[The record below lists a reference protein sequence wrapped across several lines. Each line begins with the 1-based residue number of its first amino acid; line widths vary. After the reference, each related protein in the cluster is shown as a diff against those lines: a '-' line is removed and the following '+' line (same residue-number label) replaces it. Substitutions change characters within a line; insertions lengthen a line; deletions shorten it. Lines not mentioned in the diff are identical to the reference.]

1 MKLMIASDL
10 HGSAYHVNEL
20 MEALRREQPDKLL
33 LLFKADENMLG
44 IGVSALRTIS
54 LSFVFAGFGIVI
66 SSVFQAL
73 GNGMYSLIL
82 SFIRQVVVLLP
93 VAWLMSLTG
102 RLELVWLSFPIAEVA
117 CMLCCLFLLVRVNR
131 RVLNPVGQREG

>member
-1 MKLMIASDL
+1 
-10 HGSAYHVNEL
+10 
-20 MEALRREQPDKLL
+20 
-33 LLFKADENMLG
+33 
-44 IGVSALRTIS
+44 
-54 LSFVFAGFGIVI
+54 
-66 SSVFQAL
+66 
-73 GNGMYSLIL
+73 MYSLIL

>member
-1 MKLMIASDL
+1 
-10 HGSAYHVNEL
+10 
-20 MEALRREQPDKLL
+20 
-33 LLFKADENMLG
+33 MLG